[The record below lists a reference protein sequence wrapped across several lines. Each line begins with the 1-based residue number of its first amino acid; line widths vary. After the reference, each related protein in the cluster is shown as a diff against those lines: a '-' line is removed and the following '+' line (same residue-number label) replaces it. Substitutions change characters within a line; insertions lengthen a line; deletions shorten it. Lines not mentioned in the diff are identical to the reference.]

1 MRLPDFLVIGVARSG
16 TTSLYHYLK
25 NHPQIYLPA
34 KKHPEPH
41 FFLKNDEYKKGVY
54 YYSNKYFKNVNHDKK
69 AGEIST
75 SYIYQPYVAK
85 RIKKHIPKVKLIA
98 MLRNPIERS
107 FSNYVF
113 TYNNGLDSLSF
124 EEAIRQEKKRIAK
137 PESQF
142 HTEVKPHA
150 YMDRGRYYK
159 QLMEY
164 IKYFSP
170 AQIHIILFEDFISNT
185 LKELKKVFKFLG
197 VDSTFIPSG
206 LGKIYFNNSYDN
218 FTIKKETK
226 TYIYNELK
234 NDIQQL
240 SLFLNKDLSA
250 WK

>member
-1 MRLPDFLVIGVARSG
+1 MSLPDFLVIGAARSG

-25 NHPQIYLPA
+25 SHPQVYLPA

-41 FFLKNDEYKKGVY
+41 FFLKNEEYKKGID
-54 YYSNKYFKNVNHDKK
+54 YYSNKYFKNVNHNKK

-85 RIKKHIPKVKLIA
+85 RIKKHLTNVKIIA

-124 EEAIRQEKKRIAK
+124 EEAILQEKERIAN
-137 PESQF
+137 PGTQF
-142 HTEVKPHA
+142 HAEVQPYA

-159 QLMEY
+159 QLTEY
-164 IKYFSP
+164 LKLFSP
-170 AQIHIILFEDFISNT
+170 DQIHIILFEDFIQKT
-185 LKELKKVFKFLG
+185 LEELKKVFNFLG
-197 VDSTFIPSG
+197 VDSTFTPPGI
-206 LGKIYFNNSYDN
+206 GKIYFNNNYDN
-218 FTIKKETK
+218 FTFKKETRM
-226 TYIYNELK
+226 YIYNELK
-234 NDIQQL
+234 DDIKQL
-240 SLFLNKDLSA
+240 SQWLNKDLSK

>member
-1 MRLPDFLVIGVARSG
+1 MRLPDFLVIGAARSG

-25 NHPQIYLPA
+25 SHPQIYFA
-34 KKHPEPH
+34 SKKHPEPH
-41 FFLKNDEYKKGVY
+41 FFLKNEEYEKGIS
-54 YYSNKYFKNVNHDKK
+54 YYSDKYFKNVNNDKK

-85 RIKKHIPKVKLIA
+85 RIKKHLPKVKLIA

-113 TYNNGLDSLSF
+113 TYKNGLDSLSF
-124 EEAIRQEKKRIAK
+124 EDAILQEKKRIAN
-137 PESQF
+137 PETQF
-142 HTEVKPHA
+142 HSEIQPHA

-164 IKYFSP
+164 YKYFSSDR
-170 AQIHIILFEDFISNT
+170 IHIIFFEDFISNT
-185 LKELKKVFKFLG
+185 LGELKKAFKFLG
-197 VDSTFIPSG
+197 VNSTFTPPG
-206 LGKIYFNNSYDN
+206 TEKIYFNNSYDN

-226 TYIYNELK
+226 TFIYNELK

-240 SLFLNKDLSA
+240 SLFLNKNLSA